1 MILVF
6 YETHDLSK
14 WELDSPLLHRTAT
27 PYLIQLLKNYIS
39 VWLKNRSRI
48 CFIYRIRFFEISLIA
63 IHDHHII
70 SLWIFWYYWHL
81 WSGSYVTNPSDC
93 NCHYYDGLL
102 HYIIQ
107 YQSLLW
113 MWRSITSSLEW
124 HHFDGYTWKCTKTA
138 ATSNE

>member
-1 MILVF
+1 MSHQVNHDNTIHVLSIFERNQFKLNCTQKELPCENKCCDDCYNLTTVPYFLCF
-6 YETHDLSK
+6 YSM
-14 WELDSPLLHRTAT
+14 
-27 PYLIQLLKNYIS
+27 
-39 VWLKNRSRI
+39 
-48 CFIYRIRFFEISLIA
+48 CLIA

-81 WSGSYVTNPSDC
+81 WSGSYVINPSDC

-102 HYIIQ
+102 HYIMQ
-107 YQSLLW
+107 YQSSLW